1 MRIISYNTSLKAI
14 LIIFIWSIVGIKTN
28 TIVAQDSIYQ
38 TIDTAIASN
47 LEDVIHKSNFNKLK
61 KKSIPTQEIPQSSIE
76 KSKKKIFDDSTR
88 SSAKHAALLGL
99 AFPGLGQVY
108 NKKYWKLPIVYGGIA
123 GCIFWV
129 SRQAKALNNTTN
141 IWYKRT
147 NGITLPTGIERYST
161 AQLESIRN
169 THRRS
174 VQLASFVTMMVWG
187 FTILDAA
194 VDAHIKPFDISENLS
209 MQIKPSIKQSNFQ
222 EYVAL
227 QVNLNLR

>member
-1 MRIISYNTSLKAI
+1 L
-14 LIIFIWSIVGIKTN
+14 V
-28 TIVAQDSIYQ
+28 Q
-38 TIDTAIASN
+38 
-47 LEDVIHKSNFNKLK
+47 
-61 KKSIPTQEIPQSSIE
+61 
-76 KSKKKIFDDSTR
+76 
-88 SSAKHAALLGL
+88 
-99 AFPGLGQVY
+99 
-108 NKKYWKLPIVYGGIA
+108 
-123 GCIFWV
+123 
-129 SRQAKALNNTTN
+129 
-141 IWYKRT
+141 RT